1 MKLFSRNLWIYP
13 ILFAV
18 NAIFRLPNY
27 FVYSFKEDE
36 FFYMTAGKVIAD
48 GGFIYKNFA
57 DIKPPFIY
65 ILYSFI
71 YQISDG
77 PGVLYFYILKTL
89 PLFAAFLISVLIY
102 HTVKHYQSNKT
113 AITAAL
119 FFVVFSTAM
128 NPTET
133 LPANTE
139 IFSLLFITL
148 SLLFFTMGESSLS
161 SINYEDINRK
171 NMLGNFKNYFFILLS
186 GLSVSFAFLFNMRS
200 GIVVAV
206 FGIFLIYKHFRKF
219 YFIIYGVFI
228 SVGFFLPIAI
238 LVLYFYQTGNIE
250 SFSNWQLIF
259 PKYYVGSYT
268 LLQLITRGVLGY
280 RFFLGLI
287 PLVFFSVYFFR
298 NSGKADISK
307 DNIVL
312 LTLLLCLTYLSAY
325 SGGKHVERYYYSV
338 LLPLVIISAIGF
350 ELFMKNI
357 ITPEMKVLVLLFLII
372 SPVLFLNN
380 NFFNHNRKTI
390 TDVKNE
396 YKEITKYI
404 RKNTDSSDSIYVWPI
419 GNLVYFYS
427 GRKMATPFYCPR
439 GHLVMDKY
447 LSDSGRVEKLWTMFR
462 TEFDNDKPKLV
473 IDYTTG
479 FTPDKKRTNIF
490 IDAELKQFR
499 EKIENEYYYSDYIDG
514 AAIYRLK
521 DDKSKK

>member
-1 MKLFSRNLWIYP
+1 
-13 ILFAV
+13 
-18 NAIFRLPNY
+18 
-27 FVYSFKEDE
+27 
-36 FFYMTAGKVIAD
+36 
-48 GGFIYKNFA
+48 
-57 DIKPPFIY
+57 
-65 ILYSFI
+65 
-71 YQISDG
+71 
-77 PGVLYFYILKTL
+77 
-89 PLFAAFLISVLIY
+89 
-102 HTVKHYQSNKT
+102 
-113 AITAAL
+113 
-119 FFVVFSTAM
+119 
-128 NPTET
+128 
-133 LPANTE
+133 
-139 IFSLLFITL
+139 
-148 SLLFFTMGESSLS
+148 
-161 SINYEDINRK
+161 
-171 NMLGNFKNYFFILLS
+171 
-186 GLSVSFAFLFNMRS
+186 
-200 GIVVAV
+200 
-206 FGIFLIYKHFRKF
+206 
-219 YFIIYGVFI
+219 
-228 SVGFFLPIAI
+228 
-238 LVLYFYQTGNIE
+238 
-250 SFSNWQLIF
+250 
-259 PKYYVGSYT
+259 
-268 LLQLITRGVLGY
+268 
-280 RFFLGLI
+280 
-287 PLVFFSVYFFR
+287 
-298 NSGKADISK
+298 
-307 DNIVL
+307 
-312 LTLLLCLTYLSAY
+312 
-325 SGGKHVERYYYSV
+325 
-338 LLPLVIISAIGF
+338 
-350 ELFMKNI
+350 MKNI